1 MPPADR
7 DWFGGGYNGHEEAQ
21 RVNVNEGVSVEMSGS
36 FSLSPFWLNVVAGC
50 GKGVRG
56 EFGWMKRCRGR
67 GET

>member
-1 MPPADR
+1 MRMPPAGR

-56 EFGWMKRCRGR
+56 EFGWMKRCR
-67 GET
+67 